1 MNKVNLLLFRGSPR
15 SNIHNV
21 ERWNERLPCD
31 KLIVRYVLEHPAY
44 KIARNFFLEHTEY
57 THLVI
62 ATDDIVVQP
71 RHIEMLQKD
80 LEEKDY
86 PVLSGMMNV
95 NQSDTEIVNLTTIM
109 PSKQR
114 SGRYYRFIKRQELE
128 GSEDIF
134 QVAFSGFPL
143 MAIRRDIV
151 EKFNFDADR
160 IYQGLD
166 GSRGASLDLVFCWNC
181 QENDIPVWAD
191 KRIDMKHLRKSGTKY
206 VGIKPSEVI
215 YWKTEEAPITL

>member
-15 SNIHNV
+15 SNIENV
-21 ERWNERLPCD
+21 EMWNEKLPCD
-31 KLIVRYVLEHPAY
+31 KLIVRYTLEHPAY
-44 KIARNFFLEHTEY
+44 KIARDFFMAHGEY

-62 ATDDIVVQP
+62 ATDDIVVKPKHVEQL
-71 RHIEMLQKD
+71 IKD
-80 LEEKDY
+80 LQEKDY

-95 NQSDTEIVNLTTIM
+95 DQADVNTVNLTRTL
-109 PSKQR
+109 PTKER
-114 SGRYYRFIKRQELE
+114 RGRHYKHITRKELE
-128 GSEDIF
+128 GSEDFF

-151 EKFNFDADR
+151 EKFPFDADR

-181 QENDIPVWAD
+181 QENAIPVWVD
-191 KRIDMKHLRKSGTKY
+191 KRIDMKHLRSSGKNLVGKKEKVTEFMKY
-206 VGIKPSEVI
+206 
-215 YWKTEEAPITL
+215 